1 MGGKGTALLKSEDDT
16 YLYQLK
22 ILLSISTHIITSA
35 YLPIA
40 TFSNL
45 FSIAVVNP
53 YEEIENA
60 TLNR

>member
-1 MGGKGTALLKSEDDT
+1 MGRKSTALLKPENST
-16 YLYQLK
+16 YFCQLK
-22 ILLSISTHIITSA
+22 ILLSISKHIITTA

-60 TLNR
+60 TLYC